1 MDAAHD
7 DLDVALDI
15 LGQQPLLQIY
25 TQFTLVFAVP
35 DESRHE
41 QIVQALSDGL
51 GRAAASFPWIAG
63 QVVNEG
69 AGEGS
74 TGVFKIK
81 KLAPAP
87 LLVVKDL
94 RRDDE
99 VSSMK
104 DFADAG
110 FPMKMLD
117 EKLLAYRMTLPGNID
132 GPREVLSVQAD
143 FIRGGL
149 LLTFTAA
156 HNTVDAV
163 GQAEMMVLISK
174 ACRGDNFTA
183 DELKIGNMRR
193 DNLVPLLDESYKPGP
208 ELADQVLGLGGAPP
222 PPPAAPGPGPAPVCS
237 WVYFDFTA
245 ESLAEI
251 KTMASGTIPAGS
263 PVRFVSTDDA
273 LSAFVWKS
281 VARARLPRLLS
292 EAASTDALEVKLT
305 RAIDVRP
312 HLDLPPTYPGLMQT
326 LNYHRHD
333 LRRLAEAP
341 LGVLAA
347 DLRAPLLPPSPRAS
361 SSSAD
366 DAQPAWDLARL
377 ARAIMTYVAQTPDLS
392 GVSFTATVDPAS
404 DLMLSSWAKLGPAL
418 YGLDF
423 GLGLGMPVAVRR
435 PRFNPFEGLA
445 YLMPRAPDGGIALA
459 VSLRDEDLERLR
471 ADVDFAKFAVFV
483 G

>member
-35 DESRHE
+35 DESRHG
-41 QIVQALSDGL
+41 QIIQALSDGL

-63 QVVNEG
+63 QIVNEG
-69 AGEGS
+69 AGNGS

-87 LLVVKDL
+87 RLVVKDL
-94 RRDDE
+94 RHDDE
-99 VSSMK
+99 VPSMK
-104 DFADAG
+104 DLVDSG
-110 FPMKMLD
+110 FPMGMLD
-117 EKLLAYRMTLPGNID
+117 EKLLASRMTLPGNVD

-143 FIRGGL
+143 FVRGGL

-163 GQAEMMVLISK
+163 GQAEMMGLISK
-174 ACRGDNFTA
+174 ACSGDGFTA
-183 DELKIGNMRR
+183 DELRVGNLRR
-193 DNLVPLLDESYKPGP
+193 DNLVSLLDESYQPGP
-208 ELADQVLGLGGAPP
+208 ELQDQVLGLGGTPP
-222 PPPAAPGPGPAPVCS
+222 SPPAAPGSVPVCS
-237 WVYFDFTA
+237 WVYFDFSA

-251 KTMASGTIPAGS
+251 KILASGTIPAGS

-292 EAASTDALEVKLT
+292 EAASTDAREVKLT
-305 RAIDVRP
+305 RAIDVRT
-312 HLDLPPTYPGLMQT
+312 HLGLPPTYPGLMQT
-326 LNYHRHD
+326 LCYHRHD

-347 DLRAPLLPPSPRAS
+347 DLRAPLLPS
-361 SSSAD
+361 SQARDGTSVD
-366 DAQPAWDLARL
+366 DAQPVWDLARL
-377 ARAIMTYVAQTPDLS
+377 ARAIMTYVARTPDLS

-423 GLGLGMPVAVRR
+423 GLGLGAPVAVRR
-435 PRFNPFEGLA
+435 PRFDPFEGLA

-471 ADVDFAKFAVFV
+471 ADGDFAKFAVFV